1 MDTDLKNVD
10 LEKLVAIMNYVS
22 GAAELIATLRVEL
35 AAALAAPKA
44 SKKEIDEANEYV
56 ALAQADALTAKN
68 SLAPLQA
75 MLESDNARIAQIN
88 TLINGFVI
96 PEEVGVVPETLLV
109 PAELPAELPTE
120 VMDGS
125 ATNVDYAKA
134 PDATSVIGSPAT
146 GIPTAAGTP
155 VTGVVSA

>member
-22 GAAELIATLRVEL
+22 GAAELIATLRVQL

-44 SKKEIDEANEYV
+44 SKKEIDEANEYM

-109 PAELPAELPTE
+109 PAELPTE

-125 ATNVDYAKA
+125 ATDADYAKA